1 MTLKEQKQED
11 ILLEGAIRGDR
22 VCLGL
27 LVNKYKDLAYSVAI
41 KVVSNNEDAEEV
53 VQDSFLKAFSSLR
66 KFKRASKF
74 STWLYR
80 IVYNTALTKIGG
92 VKMKMLDL
100 YEQSENEPGIILDGQ
115 QFDLLKSAERK
126 KYVQLAL
133 SKLTKEDSLVITL
146 HYIGEKSIAEICEI
160 LDAKKSAVKMRLLRG
175 RRQLQAELESLLNT
189 EITNLL

>member
-1 MTLKEQKQED
+1 
-11 ILLEGAIRGDR
+11 
-22 VCLGL
+22 
-27 LVNKYKDLAYSVAI
+27 
-41 KVVSNNEDAEEV
+41 
-53 VQDSFLKAFSSLR
+53 
-66 KFKRASKF
+66 
-74 STWLYR
+74 
-80 IVYNTALTKIGG
+80 
-92 VKMKMLDL
+92 MLDL